1 MLTPEDE
8 GVIVRA
14 VAAGMEQA
22 SNEIDLVLIVRWL
35 GHLCRSLLPGKV
47 VHGAIL
53 AADHPGKHQHQNS
66 VVLGVHFGA

>member
-22 SNEIDLVLIVRWL
+22 NATKLIPD
-35 GHLCRSLLPGKV
+35 S
-47 VHGAIL
+47 
-53 AADHPGKHQHQNS
+53 
-66 VVLGVHFGA
+66 FGRFKIKYSS